1 MNRMFDC
8 PHCGVTTAIPEGM
21 YLDSDDCDSC
31 GRNYWETPL
40 PEEEEMP
47 EDSLEDME
55 FQSVLN
61 AVTKRYEE
69 YDQLSL
75 RELQT
80 MNLDFTRQIHLVLIE
95 IKVHMRR
102 LVDASLVQ
110 LDVQQFEKF
119 QDLNTQRYVSSN
131 FDNLPTT
138 KENK

>member
-1 MNRMFDC
+1 MSKMFDC
-8 PHCGVTTAIPEGM
+8 PHCGVTTAIPEGI
-21 YLDSDDCDSC
+21 YLDSDDCEVC

-40 PEEEEMP
+40 IEEEEEMP
-47 EDSLEDME
+47 EDNLEDLE
-55 FQSVLN
+55 YQSVLN
-61 AVTKRYEE
+61 AVAKRYEDYE
-69 YDQLSL
+69 KLSM

-110 LDVQQFEKF
+110 LDDQQFEKF

-138 KENK
+138 KES